1 MFQRIRD
8 LREDNDLTQ
17 HQIATLLNISQ
28 STYSRYENGEL
39 EIPIQTLIKLANY
52 YNTSIDYLVNLTDVR
67 TSFKASEH

>member
-8 LREDNDLTQ
+8 LKEDNDLTQ

-39 EIPIQTLIKLANY
+39 EIFIQNLTNLANY
-52 YNTSIDYLVNLTDVR
+52 YDISIDYLVNMTDIR
-67 TSFKASEH
+67 ISYKASDH

>member
-17 HQIATLLNISQ
+17 CQIATLLNISQ

-67 TSFKASEH
+67 DSYKDMEY

>member
-52 YNTSIDYLVNLTDVR
+52 YNTSIDYLVNLTDIR
-67 TSFKASEH
+67 TSYKASEH

>member
-39 EIPIQTLIKLANY
+39 DIPIQMLIKLANY
-52 YNTSIDYLVNLTDVR
+52 YDTSIDYLVNMTDIR
-67 TSFKASEH
+67 TSYKASEH